1 MSHVILLNMAASIDV
16 HGSCADGEASAAVG
30 TQPDIRLLVEHYRS
44 VSVLHSVMLEAL
56 RVVQNLLL

>member
-1 MSHVILLNMAASIDV
+1 MAASIDV